1 VQLTPVKEVLF
12 RNRCAKR
19 MLPPFDDMNLYEPPA
34 ELPRCKCGGRIRP
47 HLCSFG
53 EVPFELDWIYE
64 ELDTCTLF
72 VSVGTSGVVETAA
85 SFVANVECADNPAGT
100 GGACER
106 ILVHGMLLGQS
117 GRFAYSAVVSFRA
130 RIRKACVGCAM
141 AKGVPYERSQTCEPW
156 RASLSIHLV

>member
-1 VQLTPVKEVLF
+1 MQLTPVKEVLF

-117 GRFAYSAVVSFRA
+117 GRGVAPLTRSKGCVVKPLLQLRVLGCGVLQSQNQKGLRRLRDGKGRA
-130 RIRKACVGCAM
+130 
-141 AKGVPYERSQTCEPW
+141 
-156 RASLSIHLV
+156 L